1 MVFNGHTE
9 QYVDS
14 LDEELFTEIQVMYT
28 DGLLGNKGIFE
39 ALTPVTAAVFN
50 YMRNPGTP
58 AIKVNEV
65 FPWVIEYSTNPDN
78 DTSPAQ
84 AASNGLLGFASQ
96 AKGFAIN
103 RFANAK
109 LNS

>member
-9 QYVDS
+9 NYVES

-28 DGLLGNKGIFE
+28 DGILGNKGIFD

-50 YMRNPGTP
+50 YMRPPNTP
-58 AIKVNEV
+58 SVKVEEI
-65 FPWVIEYSTNPDN
+65 FPWITEYSKHPDN
-78 DTSPAQ
+78 DVSPDQ
-84 AASNGLLGFASQ
+84 AASNGLLGFSSQ
-96 AKGFAIN
+96 AKGFRMD
-103 RFANAK
+103 RFKNAK

>member
-9 QYVDS
+9 QYVES

-50 YMRNPGTP
+50 YMRNPNTP
-58 AIKVNEV
+58 AVKTTEIFSWIN
-65 FPWVIEYSTNPDN
+65 EYSIHPDN
-78 DTSPAQ
+78 DVSPAQ

-109 LNS
+109 INS

>member
-9 QYVDS
+9 QYVES

-39 ALTPVTAAVFN
+39 ALTPVTTAVFN
-50 YMRNPGTP
+50 YMRNPKSP
-58 AIKVNEV
+58 AIRVTDV
-65 FPWVIEYSTNPDN
+65 FPWIVEYSTNPDD
-78 DTSPAQ
+78 DTSPEQ

-96 AKGFAIN
+96 AKGFRVD
-103 RFANAK
+103 RFKNAK
-109 LNS
+109 LHS